1 MKMKVTSILNSRDEM
16 FTDEDN
22 PVKDFFH
29 AYNKFKHHYPEVKKA
44 YAAIQYLLK
53 QIEELKHGKES

>member
-1 MKMKVTSILNSRDEM
+1 M